1 MYVCICEIV
10 SEVRRVPI
18 HPLPVSSCPFETP
31 ASHPFLLLH
40 LQVNTG
46 FPFEWPILH
55 YFWGEV
61 ESRYFFSFIGVIYI
75 IILASFVEKT
85 VKLHW
90 RLCYKLIER
99 VCRLIS
105 ELSVMFPWSFFY
117 VVPTPHCLNYCN
129 LIRYVLK
136 LSRVTPS
143 PLFLQN
149 FLPLLG

>member
-1 MYVCICEIV
+1 MKSDVSMYVCICEIV
-10 SEVRRVPI
+10 SAVRRVPI

-105 ELSVMFPWSFFY
+105 ELSPPCPAPINNKSIDSR
-117 VVPTPHCLNYCN
+117 T
-129 LIRYVLK
+129 K
-136 LSRVTPS
+136 LSRS
-143 PLFLQN
+143 RCLFHH
-149 FLPLLG
+149 LLVWP